1 MRIGMLLDTV
11 FPPDPRV
18 ENEARSLI
26 EAGHEVF
33 LFCLNRTHQQS
44 EECYKGINIHRFPSS
59 WFEYKM
65 SALAYTVPV
74 YTRRMARK
82 IRFFLKKN
90 AIEVIHIH
98 DMQIAGAAFKANRTY
113 QLPVVLDLH
122 ENRPEIMKFYPHLQ
136 KFPGIVFISP
146 QRWKRKEQEFVK
158 KSDRTIVV
166 TQEAKENL
174 LKRIEID
181 SENIA
186 VVPNTVLKSFYE
198 KPEIQN
204 TVIQKYQDFFVLLYI
219 GDTGLRRGL
228 LTAIHA
234 LPQLVK
240 ESTSIRLVVAGK
252 SSEDSVL
259 KAAVK
264 RLKMEA
270 YVDFVGWVDPALFPS
285 YISAS
290 ELCISPLHRNVH
302 HDTTYANKLFQYMS
316 FGKPLLVSNATAQK
330 KMVSSVRAGLVHT
343 AEDVND
349 FVEKA
354 LLLYRDENLRK
365 EMGSRGKA
373 FVENEF
379 SWERT
384 SKNLVHLYDNL
395 SR

>member
-1 MRIGMLLDTV
+1 MRIGMLLDAV

-26 EAGHEVF
+26 DAGHEVF

-44 EECYKGINIHRFPSS
+44 EECYNGINIRRFPSS

-65 SALAYTVPV
+65 SALAYTIPV
-74 YTRRMARK
+74 YTVRMARK
-82 IRFFLKKN
+82 IRVFLKKN
-90 AIEVIHIH
+90 AIEGIHIH

-136 KFPGIVFISP
+136 KFPGTVLISP
-146 QRWKRKEQEFVK
+146 QRWKRKEQEFVTR
-158 KSDRTIVV
+158 SDRTIVV

-186 VVPNTVLKSFYE
+186 VVPNTVLKSFYAE
-198 KPEIQN
+198 SQIQN
-204 TVIQKYQDFFVLLYI
+204 TVTQKYQDFFVLLYI

-264 RLKMEA
+264 RLKMES
-270 YVDFVGWVDPALFPS
+270 YVDFLGWVDPSLFPS

-290 ELCISPLHRNVH
+290 KLCISPLHRNVH

-330 KMVSSVRAGLVHT
+330 KMVISVGSGYVHRAS
-343 AEDVND
+343 EVND

-354 LLLYRDENLRK
+354 LLLYRDENLRT
-365 EMGSRGKA
+365 EMGRRGKA

-379 SWERT
+379 SWEQT
-384 SKNLVHLYDNL
+384 SENLVHLYDNL
-395 SR
+395 RT

>member
-33 LFCLNRTHQQS
+33 LFCLNRRHQQS
-44 EECYKGINIHRFPSS
+44 EECYKDIKIHRFPSS

-82 IRFFLKKN
+82 IRVFLKKN

-136 KFPGIVFISP
+136 KFPGNLLIHP

-186 VVPNTVLKSFYE
+186 VVPNSVLKSFYTE
-198 KPEIQN
+198 SQIQN
-204 TVIQKYQDFFVLLYI
+204 TVIQKYQDLFVLLYI

-330 KMVSSVRAGLVHT
+330 KMVTAVGAGYVHRAS
-343 AEDVND
+343 EVND
-349 FVEKA
+349 FAEKA
-354 LLLYRDENLRK
+354 LLLYRDENLRR

-395 SR
+395 RP

>member
-1 MRIGMLLDTV
+1 MRIGMLLDAV

-18 ENEARSLI
+18 ENEAASLI
-26 EAGHEVF
+26 HAGHEVF
-33 LFCLNRTHQQS
+33 LFCLNFDGQKA
-44 EECYKGINIHRFPSS
+44 EEVCNGIQVRRYRAT
-59 WFEYKM
+59 WFDYKM
-65 SALAYTVPV
+65 SALAYTVPI
-74 YTRRMARK
+74 YTNRMALK
-82 IRFFLKKN
+82 IQQFLKKN
-90 AIEVIHIH
+90 YIEALHIH
-98 DMQIAGAAFKANRTY
+98 DMQIAGAAFLANQQFR
-113 QLPVVLDLH
+113 LPVVLDLH

-136 KFPGIVFISP
+136 KFPGNLLIHP

-186 VVPNTVLKSFYE
+186 VVPNTVLKNFYKDPKIE
-198 KPEIQN
+198 LSIL
-204 TVIQKYQDFFVLLYI
+204 QKYQNNFVLLYI

-252 SSEDSVL
+252 NSEDAVL

-290 ELCISPLHRNVH
+290 KLCISPLHRNLH
-302 HDTTYANKLFQYMS
+302 HDTTYANKIFQYMS
-316 FGKPLLVSNATAQK
+316 FAKPLLVSNATAQK
-330 KMVSSVRAGLVHT
+330 KMVRSVGAGLVHT
-343 AEDVND
+343 AEDEND
-349 FVEKA
+349 FVEKT
-354 LLLYRDENLRK
+354 LILYRDKNLRK
-365 EMGSRGKA
+365 EMGDKGKS
-373 FVENEF
+373 FVENKF
-379 SWERT
+379 SWEQT